1 VSGATMTEASAAY
14 DGYQADFERLQG
26 GADAAGVPAAVIS
39 LRQDAMAH
47 FSRLGFPT
55 TRLEDW
61 RFTNVA
67 PIASRA
73 YALGNPAEIDGAQAG
88 RLLVPDLPGP
98 RLVFVN
104 GRFAP
109 SLSSVGAVPAGV
121 EVRSLGDTLA
131 AGLEGVAPHLVSL
144 AGVPEQPFSAL
155 NTAFLQDGALI
166 KVAEGVVLDA
176 PVQVLFVSTAQG
188 EAVVTHPRV
197 LVIAEANSQFG
208 VIESYAGLRD
218 AEYFTNAVTEID
230 AGAGSVVTHAKVLRE
245 SLQAYHVAS
254 LQARLDR
261 SAVVTST
268 SVTLGGALVRNDV
281 GAVLNGEGAECTL
294 NGLYV
299 AGRNQLIDNH
309 TTIDH
314 ASPHC
319 DSHELYKGILDGDG
333 RAVFNG
339 KIIVRLDAQKTDAKQ
354 SNKALLLSER
364 AQVNTKPQLEILAD
378 DVKCT
383 HGATVGQLDNDALF
397 YLRARGLGLEHAR
410 RMLIDA
416 FATDVLD
423 RLGYAPLR
431 TQLDR
436 ALLERLPAA
445 ADEVPA

>member
-1 VSGATMTEASAAY
+1 MSGATTSEASAAY

-26 GADAAGVPAAVIS
+26 GADAAGVPAVVIS
-39 LRQDAMAH
+39 LRQDAMEH

-55 TRLEDW
+55 TRLEGW

-67 PIASRA
+67 PIVSRA
-73 YALGNPAEIDGAQAG
+73 YVLGDPAEVDSAHVD
-88 RLLVPDLPGP
+88 RFLVPDLPGP

-109 SLSSVGAVPAGV
+109 SLSSVGEVPTGV

-131 AGLEGVAPHLVSL
+131 AGLEGVASHLSL
-144 AGVPEQPFSAL
+144 AGVAEQPFSAL

-166 KVAEGVVLDA
+166 KVADGVVLDD
-176 PVQVLFVSTAQG
+176 PVQVLFVSTAPG

-197 LVIAEANSQFG
+197 LVLAGANSQFSM
-208 VIESYAGLRD
+208 VESYAGLRD

-261 SAVVTST
+261 SAVVRST

-281 GAVLNGEGAECTL
+281 GAVLNGDGAECTL

-309 TTIDH
+309 TMIDH

-364 AQVNTKPQLEILAD
+364 AQVNTKPQLEIFAD

-383 HGATVGQLDNDALF
+383 HGATVGQLDEDALF
-397 YLRARGLGLEHAR
+397 YLRARGIGREHAR
-410 RMLIDA
+410 RMLIHA

-423 RLGYAPLR
+423 RLGHAPLR

-445 ADEVPA
+445 AAEVPA